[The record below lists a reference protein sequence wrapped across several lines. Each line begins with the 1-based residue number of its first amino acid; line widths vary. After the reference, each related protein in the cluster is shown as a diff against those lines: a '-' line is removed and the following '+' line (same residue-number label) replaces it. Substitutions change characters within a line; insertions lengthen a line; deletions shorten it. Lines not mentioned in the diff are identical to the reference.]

1 MFQFRRFPPYT
12 YLIQCMVPEY
22 CSGGFPHS
30 EICGSKII
38 CISPQLI
45 AAYHVFR
52 RLPVPRHSP
61 CALSSLTVPYRL
73 STISAFQILHLPTRF
88 NQNCSFNCFS
98 FRSFCLRLRR
108 SASARNR
115 KDVLESPKVDCLY
128 SAFASYKREQ
138 ASQLV
143 GASRLESLNAL
154 MAYTSYKR
162 VSCLSSFIA
171 TGGLKWTRTT
181 DLALIRRAL

>member
-45 AAYHVFR
+45 AAYHVFH

-98 FRSFCLRLRR
+98 FRSFLLFSFQGASVTLRSHLPSTSSKCI
-108 SASARNR
+108 SA
-115 KDVLESPKVDCLY
+115 LESPKVDCLY
-128 SAFASYKREQ
+128 SAFASYKRKHIS
-138 ASQLV
+138 AFP
-143 GASRLESLNAL
+143 SLPG
-154 MAYTSYKR
+154 S
-162 VSCLSSFIA
+162 
-171 TGGLKWTRTT
+171 GGLKWTRTT

>member
-45 AAYHVFR
+45 AAYHVFH

-98 FRSFCLRLRR
+98 FRSFLLF
-108 SASARNR
+108 S
-115 KDVLESPKVDCLY
+115 
-128 SAFASYKREQ
+128 FQ
-138 ASQLV
+138 
-143 GASRLESLNAL
+143 GASVTFRSHLPSTSSKCIRPKPERCTRVTEGRL
-154 MAYTSYKR
+154 
-162 VSCLSSFIA
+162 
-171 TGGLKWTRTT
+171 
-181 DLALIRRAL
+181 LILRFRFV

>member
-30 EICGSKII
+30 EIRGSKII
-38 CISPQLI
+38 CISPRLI
-45 AAYHVFR
+45 AAYHVFH

-98 FRSFCLRLRR
+98 FRSFLLF
-108 SASARNR
+108 SFQGASAA
-115 KDVLESPKVDCLY
+115 CAA
-128 SAFASYKREQ
+128 SAFDFVEVH
-138 ASQLV
+138 LC
-143 GASRLESLNAL
+143 
-154 MAYTSYKR
+154 TR
-162 VSCLSSFIA
+162 V
-171 TGGLKWTRTT
+171 TGGRL
-181 DLALIRRAL
+181 LILRFRFV

>member
-98 FRSFCLRLRR
+98 FRSFLLF
-108 SASARNR
+108 S
-115 KDVLESPKVDCLY
+115 
-128 SAFASYKREQ
+128 FQ
-138 ASQLV
+138 
-143 GASRLESLNAL
+143 GASVTFRSHLPSTSSKCIRPELGGCTRVTEGRLLIL
-154 MAYTSYKR
+154 RFRFVYVRTSFSACWRFKIR
-162 VSCLSSFIA
+162 VTQRFN
-171 TGGLKWTRTT
+171 GLYFV
-181 DLALIRRAL
+181 